1 MNILHL
7 SDIHFGRNYPYYGI
21 KDNFSKHDKILDE
34 LINIISNLDDMLKPE
49 HILFTGDIVWHGK
62 SKEYKEAE
70 IWFKKLLKA
79 CNLTGKDISFCV
91 GNHDIDLSYTNL
103 ETNVTSNMVNEI
115 DEMYRYENI
124 EKLEPCLYAYN
135 EFCKNIGTEPYIY
148 IHLKVKR
155 SIAIV

>member
-70 IWFKKLLKA
+70 IWFK
-79 CNLTGKDISFCV
+79 N
-91 GNHDIDLSYTNL
+91 Y
-103 ETNVTSNMVNEI
+103 
-115 DEMYRYENI
+115 
-124 EKLEPCLYAYN
+124 
-135 EFCKNIGTEPYIY
+135 
-148 IHLKVKR
+148 
-155 SIAIV
+155 